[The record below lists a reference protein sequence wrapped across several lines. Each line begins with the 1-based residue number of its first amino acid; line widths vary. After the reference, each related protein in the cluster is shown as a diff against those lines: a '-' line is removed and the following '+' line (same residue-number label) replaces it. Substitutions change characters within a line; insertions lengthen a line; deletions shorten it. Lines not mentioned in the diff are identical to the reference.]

1 MQLFWLVGPP
11 IVLASWVGSRWYK
24 GLSDAKFTRYLFLI
38 LLLSG
43 LTLVSTSLP
52 RLLMAATTA

>member
-1 MQLFWLVGPP
+1 MQLFWLAGPP

-43 LTLVSTSLP
+43 LILVSTSVG
-52 RLLMAATTA
+52 RLLMTATAA